1 MRDGTVTKTLLAGTS
16 SQLSE
21 VKRSDLFEVIS
32 SDASTRIDLT
42 YSLPSQAGLY
52 ATYGPAPFP
61 LRSYQPSMAKP
72 FWALQ
77 SNHESVQCRALSR
90 TRQPPTENRTRKQH
104 SLLCS
109 GGHDKPDSPR
119 TDSAYLFSTW
129 ASDWSTSSTGNGYAA
144 FCSLRFLMKA
154 ASQHDEKAA
163 SQHDR
168 TGRAVT
174 LKHHLRVWR
183 VVGPSKLGDPK
194 PSDSFGD
201 DGPPCL
207 ANNWGVT

>member
-1 MRDGTVTKTLLAGTS
+1 MRDGAVTKTLLAGTS

-61 LRSYQPSMAKP
+61 LRSSQPSMAKP
-72 FWALQ
+72 CWALQ

-119 TDSAYLFSTW
+119 TDSACLFSTW

-144 FCSLRFLMKA
+144 FCSLGFLMKA
-154 ASQHDEKAA
+154 ASQHD
-163 SQHDR
+163 R
-168 TGRAVT
+168 TARAVT
-174 LKHHLRVWR
+174 LKHYLRVWR

-207 ANNWGVT
+207 ANNWGVP